1 MYLQTIRY
9 IYLLLSERVDGTC
22 VQLSKE
28 TSTTGHTTTC
38 RLAPTGFQGA
48 TLSQLWNR
56 SGRPAVLTEMNDG
69 SVNQS
74 ATRVWIPLGAALFLI
89 ALNVS
94 ARVVPQLRLLHLL
107 QAFIYVVIVIL
118 ARRNS
123 AWGFGAGVA
132 IGVVW
137 NSLNLFVTHLMQAGA
152 VAFWF
157 FLHTCQMRR
166 PETMMVTL
174 GGIGHFVLII
184 ACLAAL
190 IHQTT
195 ENRKW
200 WKFVGGGV
208 CTLVYFFLII
218 AVARPR

>member
-1 MYLQTIRY
+1 M
-9 IYLLLSERVDGTC
+9 C
-22 VQLSKE
+22 VQRSKE
-28 TSTTGHTTTC
+28 TSTTGHTTTGH
-38 RLAPTGFQGA
+38 LAPIGFQGA
-48 TLSQLWNR
+48 TLFQLWNR
-56 SGRPAVLTEMNDG
+56 SGGHAVPTEMNDG

-74 ATRVWIPLGAALFLI
+74 SATRVWIPIGAALFLI
-89 ALNVS
+89 ALTVS
-94 ARVVPQLRLLHLL
+94 AWVVPQLRLLHLL

-123 AWGFGAGVA
+123 AWGFGAGVT

-157 FLHTCQMRR
+157 FVHTGQVRR

-174 GGIGHFVLII
+174 GGIGHFILII

-190 IHQTT
+190 FHQTT
-195 ENRKW
+195 EDRKW
-200 WKFVGGGV
+200 WKFVGGGAW
-208 CTLVYFFLII
+208 TLVYFSLII

>member
-1 MYLQTIRY
+1 MCPSIERDVHNWTYNN
-9 IYLLLSERVDGTC
+9 LSPGPNRV
-22 VQLSKE
+22 SR
-28 TSTTGHTTTC
+28 TT
-38 RLAPTGFQGA
+38 LF
-48 TLSQLWNR
+48 QLWNR
-56 SGRPAVLTEMNDG
+56 SGRPAVLAEMNDG
-69 SVNQS
+69 SVNQAS
-74 ATRVWIPLGAALFLI
+74 ATRVWIPIGSALFLI
-89 ALNVS
+89 ALTVS

-123 AWGFGAGVA
+123 VWGFGAGVT

-137 NSLNLFVTHLMQAGA
+137 NSLNFFVTHLMQAGG

-157 FLHTCQMRR
+157 FVHTGQVRR

-174 GGIGHFVLII
+174 GGIGHSVLII

-190 IHQTT
+190 YDKTT
-195 ENRKW
+195 EDRKW
-200 WKFVGGGV
+200 WRFVGGGAW
-208 CTLVYFFLII
+208 TLAYFFLII